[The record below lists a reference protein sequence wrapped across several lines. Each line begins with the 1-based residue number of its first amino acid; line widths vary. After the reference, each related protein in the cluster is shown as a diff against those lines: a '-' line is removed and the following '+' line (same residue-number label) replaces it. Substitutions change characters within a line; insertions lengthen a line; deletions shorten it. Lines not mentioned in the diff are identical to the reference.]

1 MVDWNVGWVLNTII
15 IVIFIFAT
23 IFLSSLL
30 SNFVTQIG
38 NKTKIPST
46 ILFGVILGVVAS
58 LPEFFIAILGV
69 LTFDETNA
77 EGMGQKYYFFELI
90 NAGLL
95 SFLLLFFGLLMLRK
109 QLNEIRFSKPV
120 VINSTCIFIMLFSL
134 VVCLFFNPPLAFW
147 ITSPLSIV
155 IYATCIYFMC
165 RKKKESA
172 VKEHH
177 FSTNMTKTGVGA
189 QATLSTLIISSVGI
203 IIALIAICFVLIK
216 AVEQVV
222 KYFPENGKLDFTGE
236 LILGLVSALPEVV
249 IVINLIKLKNIN
261 GLIADILGS
270 LLFTM
275 FTIAIVDFINTDA
288 TQNYAS
294 GNFAMFSLYTML
306 IFSLL
311 LLFSLILNKFWKSEN
326 RLVVHRIINGIL
338 IASVAL
344 YFAYVIFIYIVS

>member
-1 MVDWNVGWVLNTII
+1 
-15 IVIFIFAT
+15 
-23 IFLSSLL
+23 
-30 SNFVTQIG
+30 
-38 NKTKIPST
+38 
-46 ILFGVILGVVAS
+46 
-58 LPEFFIAILGV
+58 
-69 LTFDETNA
+69 
-77 EGMGQKYYFFELI
+77 
-90 NAGLL
+90 
-95 SFLLLFFGLLMLRK
+95 
-109 QLNEIRFSKPV
+109 
-120 VINSTCIFIMLFSL
+120 
-134 VVCLFFNPPLAFW
+134 
-147 ITSPLSIV
+147 
-155 IYATCIYFMC
+155 MC

-311 LLFSLILNKFWKSEN
+311 LLFSLILNKF
-326 RLVVHRIINGIL
+326 
-338 IASVAL
+338 
-344 YFAYVIFIYIVS
+344 